1 MVKIPTERRFEE
13 YIESYLTSLVDDGLQ
28 FTSRIH
34 RTSDGWYDKNLCS
47 VGDDFIQFVKE
58 TQKDTYDTL
67 VKKYGE
73 NTDSNILKR
82 LDKEIENKGLIHV
95 LRKGFNDVHVGNIKT
110 VYFQPTSSLNEKY
123 REDKYLKNRFLFVR
137 QLHYS
142 PHNNNSIDVVIFIN
156 GIPIL
161 SIELKNQLTGQTIE
175 NSDNQYK
182 FDRNPSGEP
191 LLKFQRC
198 VCHFSVD
205 NDLVNMTTELKGK
218 DTFFLPFN
226 KSLRNEETI
235 SDGYKVD
242 YLWKEILTPTSILD
256 ILENFVLFT
265 EVSDFEWSDEKKKVV
280 EKKKNVLIF
289 PRYHQLEVIRK
300 LKNQVLK
307 EGVGNNYLIQHT
319 TGSGKSYSIGWLSF
333 MLTNLFKDNGEERV
347 FDTVIIVT
355 ERKGVEK
362 QLQDTV
368 KSLEKVRGVVAE
380 VDKNS
385 E

>member
-1 MVKIPTERRFEE
+1 MVKIPTERRYEE
-13 YIESYLTSLVDDGLQ
+13 YIENYLTSLVDDGLQ

-34 RTSDGWYDKNLCS
+34 KPNDNWYDKNLCS
-47 VGDDFIQFVKE
+47 IGDDFIEFVKE

-67 VKKYGE
+67 YKKYGDS
-73 NTDSNILKR
+73 TDKNILKR

-95 LRKGFNDVHVGNIKT
+95 LRKGFNDVHGGNIKT
-110 VYFQPTSSLNEKY
+110 VFFQPSSSLNEKY
-123 REDKYLKNRFLFVR
+123 REDKYLKNKFLFVR

-142 PHNNNSIDVVIFIN
+142 PNNNNSIDVVIFIN

-161 SIELKNQLTGQTIE
+161 SIELKNQLTGQTIL

-226 KSLRNEETI
+226 KSLRNEETQ
-235 SDGYKVD
+235 SDGYKVE

-256 ILENFVLFT
+256 ILENFVLYT
-265 EVSDFEWSDEKKKVV
+265 EVSDMEWSDEKNKVI

-289 PRYHQLEVIRK
+289 PRYHQLEVIRN
-300 LKNQVLK
+300 LKK
-307 EGVGNNYLIQHT
+307 T
-319 TGSGKSYSIGWLSF
+319 S
-333 MLTNLFKDNGEERV
+333 DN
-347 FDTVIIVT
+347 
-355 ERKGVEK
+355 
-362 QLQDTV
+362 
-368 KSLEKVRGVVAE
+368 
-380 VDKNS
+380 
-385 E
+385 